1 MIEKL
6 EYNKILN
13 ILSTY
18 CKTYIG
24 NELAINLS
32 PSYKKSSVEKA
43 LNETSNAIS
52 LIYRKGKLP
61 IVNINNIDVFIKQL
75 NSNSAISPIGLLN
88 IAKILKLSRELKN
101 YFFDDEKFD
110 LSEYINLENYFNNLY
125 CNENLENKILS
136 CIIDENTIAD
146 DASKT
151 LYNLRT
157 TRKNTESEIKDKL
170 SGFIHSSSYSKYIM
184 DPIVTIRNDRYVIP
198 VKSEY
203 KDKIKGLLHD
213 TSSTGSTVFIEP
225 LSVFELNNKINN
237 IKLEE
242 NIEIEKILFNLSE
255 SLFSLTENIQNN
267 VNLIG
272 ILDLIF
278 AKATYSI
285 DINGIQP
292 ILNDSKQISLIQ
304 AKHPLIDKNIV
315 VPISIE
321 IGKEYNSLVIT
332 GPNTGGKTVTLK
344 TVGLLCLMAYSGI
357 HIPAKTGS
365 TIFVFDTILADIGDE
380 QSISDSLSTF
390 SSHMTNIIKIFNIA
404 TQNSLILFD
413 ELGAGT
419 DPIEGA
425 LLAIS
430 ILDYFQKLGAIT
442 LSTTH
447 YQELKNYALTTS
459 GFKNASVEFD
469 LENLKPTYRLLIGIP
484 GKSNAFEIS
493 QKLGLN
499 SKILNNAKS
508 LLKHDSI
515 HLEDLIK
522 QIYDDKIIIEKE
534 KEEIQNNSNQ
544 IKDLREKLEKQLS
557 ELSEKENTTI
567 EKAKQQARE
576 ILLSAKEEANSIIQE
591 LNTIYNNIDTQSLKN
606 ANNLRNKLN
615 TKLSEINSQSNKE
628 SNNRINTIKPEDI
641 TIGMTVFSNKFK
653 QNATVLSSINKSN
666 EVQLQIGI
674 MKTNVNINDLSYADT
689 DSKKITKASDYSN
702 RKSKINTKKISNEI
716 NVIGNNVEDA
726 IWIIDKYIDDCA
738 LAGLTPIRIVHGKG
752 TGKLRDGIHAFLKKN
767 KHVKS
772 FRLGTF
778 GEGEMGVTVVELKI

>member
-508 LLKHDSI
+508 LLKHDSV

-689 DSKKITKASDYSN
+689 DSKKITKTADYSN

>member
-508 LLKHDSI
+508 LLKHDSV